1 MIHYISFKFYRDP
14 GTPYNKGIEE
24 IKEWV
29 NANLQEHKDYQWSYA
44 KFRYFNN
51 ASDVNFNPI
60 GILFSSKEDLLAFRL
75 TFGI

>member
-1 MIHYISFKFYRDP
+1 MIHYISFMAYRDP
-14 GTPYNKGIEE
+14 GVPYNKGVEE

-29 NANLQEHKDYQWSYA
+29 SSNLTDNDYQWSYA

-60 GILFSSKEDLLAFRL
+60 GILFSNKEDLLAFRL